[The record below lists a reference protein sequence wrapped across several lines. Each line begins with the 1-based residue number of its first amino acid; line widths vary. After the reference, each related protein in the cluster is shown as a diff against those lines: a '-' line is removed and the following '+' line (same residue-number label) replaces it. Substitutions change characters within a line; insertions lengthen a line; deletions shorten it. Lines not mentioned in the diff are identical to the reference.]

1 MEDPTVILTASDI
14 VEKANN
20 IINKINHA
28 MLVCNLK
35 DHNRY
40 KHLYQ
45 RILLLTLIAS
55 DSERYAQEDV
65 RVQMNRLLCKYDKI
79 FTRLLKDK
87 PSEDEYIKTALGG
100 MSGSFD
106 ELKSMLEEHH
116 ETTT

>member
-1 MEDPTVILTASDI
+1 MENPTVILTASDI

-28 MLVCNLK
+28 MLACNLK

-40 KHLYQ
+40 KRLYQ

-55 DSERYAQEDV
+55 DSERYGREDARNQV
-65 RVQMNRLLCKYDKI
+65 SRLLYKYDKM

-106 ELKSMLEEHH
+106 ELKSMLEENR